1 MRKITIRIYN
11 ETDFEAWNKLVSE
24 SKNGTF
30 LFDRNFMD
38 YHKHKFQDFSL
49 MIHNEKNKLIAIL
62 PAHRIGDELYSHLG
76 LTYGG
81 IIIKKDLRLTVFFE
95 VFLEILTFLFKEG
108 IYFLH
113 WKEVPYFYHS
123 YPSDEWKYLAF
134 VTEAEL
140 YRRDMCSVINLK
152 EQFDFSKTVVRYAK
166 NVGKQGFI
174 YRKSEEWDVFWKEI
188 LVPELDFY
196 HHVLPAHN
204 LEEIFYL
211 SSKFRDNIHLYT
223 VYSGNEM
230 VGGTVLFID
239 KNVVHC
245 QYISV
250 KSKFR
255 EKKVLDFLFYK
266 LIKEDFKDYDYFDF
280 GISNEENGRKTNMG
294 LLYWKEG
301 FGARGVSQ
309 DFYKISTK
317 NFSLIEKMFLK

>member
-95 VFLEILTFLFKEG
+95 VFSEILKFLFKEG

>member
-1 MRKITIRIYN
+1 MRKITIRTYN

-49 MIHNEKNKLIAIL
+49 MIYNEKNKLIAIM
-62 PAHRIGDELYSHLG
+62 PAHRIGDEVYSHLG

-95 VFLEILTFLFKEG
+95 VFSEILKFLFQEG

-134 VTEAEL
+134 VIEAEL

-152 EQFDFSKTVVRYAK
+152 EQFVFSKTVVRYAK
-166 NVGKQGFI
+166 NVDKQGFI

-196 HHVLPAHN
+196 HHVLPVHN

-309 DFYKISTK
+309 DFYKISTQ

>member
-1 MRKITIRIYN
+1 MRKITIRTYN

-49 MIHNEKNKLIAIL
+49 MIYNEKNKLIAIM
-62 PAHRIGDELYSHLG
+62 PAHRIGDEVYSHLG

-95 VFLEILTFLFKEG
+95 VFSEILKFLFQEG

-152 EQFDFSKTVVRYAK
+152 EQFVFSKTVVRYAK
-166 NVGKQGFI
+166 NVDKQGFI

-309 DFYKISTK
+309 DFYKISTQ

>member
-1 MRKITIRIYN
+1 MRKITIRTYN

-49 MIHNEKNKLIAIL
+49 MIYNEKNKLIAIM
-62 PAHRIGDELYSHLG
+62 PAHRIGDEVYSHLG

-95 VFLEILTFLFKEG
+95 VFSEILKFLFKEG

-152 EQFDFSKTVVRYAK
+152 EQFVFSKTVVRYAK

-317 NFSLIEKMFLK
+317 NFSLIEKMFL

>member
-1 MRKITIRIYN
+1 MRKITIRTYN

-49 MIHNEKNKLIAIL
+49 MIYNEKNKLIAIL
-62 PAHRIGDELYSHLG
+62 PAHRIGDEVYSHLG

-95 VFLEILTFLFKEG
+95 VFSKILKFLFKEG

-152 EQFDFSKTVVRYAK
+152 EQFVFSKTVVRYAK

>member
-1 MRKITIRIYN
+1 MRKITIRTYN

-49 MIHNEKNKLIAIL
+49 MIYNEKNKLIAIL
-62 PAHRIGDELYSHLG
+62 PAHRIGDEVYSHLG

-95 VFLEILTFLFKEG
+95 VFSEILKFLFQEG

-152 EQFDFSKTVVRYAK
+152 EQFVFSKTVVRYAK
-166 NVGKQGFI
+166 NVDKQGFI

>member
-1 MRKITIRIYN
+1 MRKITIRTYN

-30 LFDRNFMD
+30 LFNRSFMD

-49 MIHNEKNKLIAIL
+49 MIYNEKNNLIAIM
-62 PAHRIGDELYSHLG
+62 PAHRIGDEVYSHLG

-95 VFLEILTFLFKEG
+95 VFSKILKFLFKEG

-152 EQFDFSKTVVRYAK
+152 EQFVFSKTVVRYAK

-309 DFYKISTK
+309 DFYKISTQ

>member
-1 MRKITIRIYN
+1 MRKITIRTYN

-49 MIHNEKNKLIAIL
+49 MIYNEKNKLIAIM
-62 PAHRIGDELYSHLG
+62 PAHRIGDEVYSHLG

-95 VFLEILTFLFKEG
+95 VFSEILKFLFKEG

-134 VTEAEL
+134 VAQAEM

-152 EQFDFSKTVVRYAK
+152 EQFVFSKTVVRYAK
-166 NVGKQGFI
+166 NVDKQGFI
-174 YRKSEEWDVFWKEI
+174 YRKSDEWDVFWKEI

-309 DFYKISTK
+309 DFYKISTQ
-317 NFSLIEKMFLK
+317 NFSLIEKMFL

>member
-1 MRKITIRIYN
+1 MRKITIRTYN

-49 MIHNEKNKLIAIL
+49 MIYNEKNKLIAIM
-62 PAHRIGDELYSHLG
+62 PAHRIGDEVYSHLG

-81 IIIKKDLRLTVFFE
+81 IIIKKDLRLTVFFK
-95 VFLEILTFLFKEG
+95 VFSEILKFLFQEG
-108 IYFLH
+108 ILFLH

-152 EQFDFSKTVVRYAK
+152 EQFVFSKTVVRYAK
-166 NVGKQGFI
+166 NVDKQGFI

>member
-49 MIHNEKNKLIAIL
+49 MIYNEKNKLIAIL
-62 PAHRIGDELYSHLG
+62 PAHRIGDEVYSHLG

-95 VFLEILTFLFKEG
+95 VFSEILKFLFQEG

-152 EQFDFSKTVVRYAK
+152 EQFVFSKTVVRYAK

-280 GISNEENGRKTNMG
+280 GISNEENGRKTNKG
-294 LLYWKEG
+294 LLFWKEG

>member
-1 MRKITIRIYN
+1 MRKITIRTYN

-49 MIHNEKNKLIAIL
+49 MIYNEKNKLIAIM
-62 PAHRIGDELYSHLG
+62 PAHRIGDEVYSHLG

-95 VFLEILTFLFKEG
+95 VFSEILKFLFKEG

-152 EQFDFSKTVVRYAK
+152 EQFVFSKTVVRYAK
-166 NVGKQGFI
+166 NVDKQGFI

-309 DFYKISTK
+309 DFYKISTQ

>member
-49 MIHNEKNKLIAIL
+49 MIYNEKNNLIAIM

-95 VFLEILTFLFKEG
+95 VFSEILKFLFKEG

-152 EQFDFSKTVVRYAK
+152 EQFVFSKTVVRYAK

>member
-1 MRKITIRIYN
+1 MRKITIRTYN

-49 MIHNEKNKLIAIL
+49 MIYNEENKLIAIM
-62 PAHRIGDELYSHLG
+62 PAHRIGDEVYSHLG

-95 VFLEILTFLFKEG
+95 VFSEILKFLFKEG

-152 EQFDFSKTVVRYAK
+152 EQFVFSKTVVRYAK
-166 NVGKQGFI
+166 NVDKQGFI

-250 KSKFR
+250 KSKFQ

-301 FGARGVSQ
+301 FGARGISQ

-317 NFSLIEKMFLK
+317 NFSLIEEMFL

>member
-1 MRKITIRIYN
+1 MRKITIRTYN

-30 LFDRNFMD
+30 LFDRSFMD

-49 MIHNEKNKLIAIL
+49 MIYNEKNNLIAIM

-95 VFLEILTFLFKEG
+95 IFSEILKFLFQEG
-108 IYFLH
+108 ILFLH

-152 EQFDFSKTVVRYAK
+152 EQFVFSKTVVRYAK
-166 NVGKQGFI
+166 NVDKQGFI
-174 YRKSEEWDVFWKEI
+174 YRKSDEWDVFWKEI

-255 EKKVLDFLFYK
+255 KKKVLDFLFYK

-309 DFYKISTK
+309 DFYKISTQ
-317 NFSLIEKMFLK
+317 NFSLIEKMFL

>member
-1 MRKITIRIYN
+1 MRKITIRTYN

-30 LFDRNFMD
+30 LFDRSFMD

-49 MIHNEKNKLIAIL
+49 MIYNEKNNLIAIM
-62 PAHRIGDELYSHLG
+62 PAHRIGDEVYSHLG

-95 VFLEILTFLFKEG
+95 VFSEILKFLFKEG

-309 DFYKISTK
+309 DFYKISTQ

>member
-1 MRKITIRIYN
+1 MRKITIRTYN

-49 MIHNEKNKLIAIL
+49 MIYNEKNKLIAIM
-62 PAHRIGDELYSHLG
+62 PAHRIGDEVYSHLG

-95 VFLEILTFLFKEG
+95 VFSEILKFLFKEG

-134 VTEAEL
+134 VAQAEM

-152 EQFDFSKTVVRYAK
+152 EQFVFSKTVVRYAK

-309 DFYKISTK
+309 DFYKISTQ

>member
-1 MRKITIRIYN
+1 MRKITIRTYN

-49 MIHNEKNKLIAIL
+49 MIYNEKNNLIAIM
-62 PAHRIGDELYSHLG
+62 PAHRIGDEVYSHLG

-95 VFLEILTFLFKEG
+95 VFSEILKFLFKEG

-152 EQFDFSKTVVRYAK
+152 EQFVFSKTVVRYAK
-166 NVGKQGFI
+166 NVDKQGFI

-309 DFYKISTK
+309 DFYKISTQ

>member
-1 MRKITIRIYN
+1 MRKITIRTYN

-49 MIHNEKNKLIAIL
+49 MIYNEKNKLIAIM
-62 PAHRIGDELYSHLG
+62 PAHRIGDEVYSHLG

-95 VFLEILTFLFKEG
+95 VFSEILKFLFKEG

-152 EQFDFSKTVVRYAK
+152 EQFVFSKTVVRYAK

>member
-1 MRKITIRIYN
+1 MRKITIRTYN

-30 LFDRNFMD
+30 LFDRSFMD

-49 MIHNEKNKLIAIL
+49 MIYNEKNNLIAIM

-95 VFLEILTFLFKEG
+95 IFSEILKFLFQEG
-108 IYFLH
+108 ILFLH

-152 EQFDFSKTVVRYAK
+152 EQFVFSKTVVRYAK
-166 NVGKQGFI
+166 NVDKQGFI

-255 EKKVLDFLFYK
+255 KKKVLDFLFYK

-317 NFSLIEKMFLK
+317 NFSLIEKMFL

>member
-1 MRKITIRIYN
+1 MRKITIRTYN

-49 MIHNEKNKLIAIL
+49 MIYNEKNKLIAIL
-62 PAHRIGDELYSHLG
+62 PAHRIGDEVYSHLG

-95 VFLEILTFLFKEG
+95 VFSEILKFLFQEG

-152 EQFDFSKTVVRYAK
+152 EQFVFSKTVVRYAK

-309 DFYKISTK
+309 DFYKISTQ

>member
-1 MRKITIRIYN
+1 MRKITIRTYN

-49 MIHNEKNKLIAIL
+49 MIYNEKNNLIAIM
-62 PAHRIGDELYSHLG
+62 PAHRIGDEVYSHLG

-95 VFLEILTFLFKEG
+95 VFSEILKFLFQEG

-152 EQFDFSKTVVRYAK
+152 EQFVFSKTVVRYAK

>member
-49 MIHNEKNKLIAIL
+49 MIYNEKNKLIAIL
-62 PAHRIGDELYSHLG
+62 PAHRIGDEVYSHLG

-95 VFLEILTFLFKEG
+95 VFSEILKFLFKEG

-134 VTEAEL
+134 VAQAEM

-152 EQFDFSKTVVRYAK
+152 EQFVFSKTVVRYAK
-166 NVGKQGFI
+166 NVDKQGFI
-174 YRKSEEWDVFWKEI
+174 YRKSDEWDVFWKEI

-309 DFYKISTK
+309 DFYKISTQ

>member
-1 MRKITIRIYN
+1 MRKITIRTYN

-49 MIHNEKNKLIAIL
+49 MIYNEKNKLIAIM
-62 PAHRIGDELYSHLG
+62 PAHRIGDEVYSHLG

-95 VFLEILTFLFKEG
+95 VFSEILKFLFKEG

-152 EQFDFSKTVVRYAK
+152 EQFVFSKTVVRYAK
-166 NVGKQGFI
+166 NVDKQGFI
-174 YRKSEEWDVFWKEI
+174 YRKSEEWNVFWKEI

-309 DFYKISTK
+309 DFYKISTQ

>member
-1 MRKITIRIYN
+1 MRKITIRTYN

-49 MIHNEKNKLIAIL
+49 MIYNEENKLIAIM
-62 PAHRIGDELYSHLG
+62 PAHRIGDEVYSHLG

-95 VFLEILTFLFKEG
+95 VFSEILKFLFKEG

-152 EQFDFSKTVVRYAK
+152 EQFVFSKTVVRYAK
-166 NVGKQGFI
+166 NVDKQGFI

-309 DFYKISTK
+309 DFYKISTQ

>member
-49 MIHNEKNKLIAIL
+49 MIYNEKNKLIAIM

-95 VFLEILTFLFKEG
+95 VFSEILKFLFQEG

-152 EQFDFSKTVVRYAK
+152 EQFVFSKTVVRYAK
-166 NVGKQGFI
+166 NVDKQGFI

-309 DFYKISTK
+309 DFYKISTQ
-317 NFSLIEKMFLK
+317 NFSLIEKMFL

>member
-1 MRKITIRIYN
+1 MRKITIRTYN

-49 MIHNEKNKLIAIL
+49 MIYNEKNNLIAIM
-62 PAHRIGDELYSHLG
+62 PAHRIGDEVYSHLG

-95 VFLEILTFLFKEG
+95 VFSEILKFLFKEG

-152 EQFDFSKTVVRYAK
+152 EQFVFSKTVVRYAK
-166 NVGKQGFI
+166 NVDKQGFI

>member
-1 MRKITIRIYN
+1 MRKITIRTYN

-49 MIHNEKNKLIAIL
+49 MIYNEKNKLIAIM
-62 PAHRIGDELYSHLG
+62 PAHRIGDEVYSHLG

-95 VFLEILTFLFKEG
+95 VFSEILKFLFKEG

-152 EQFDFSKTVVRYAK
+152 EQFVFSKTVVRYTK
-166 NVGKQGFI
+166 NVDKQGFI
-174 YRKSEEWDVFWKEI
+174 YRKSDEWDVFWKEI

-255 EKKVLDFLFYK
+255 KKKVLDFLFYK

-309 DFYKISTK
+309 DFYKISTQ

>member
-49 MIHNEKNKLIAIL
+49 MIYNEKNNLIAIM
-62 PAHRIGDELYSHLG
+62 PAHRIGDEVYSHLG

-81 IIIKKDLRLTVFFE
+81 IIIKNDLRLTVFFE
-95 VFLEILTFLFKEG
+95 VFSEILKFLFQEG
-108 IYFLH
+108 ILFLH

-152 EQFDFSKTVVRYAK
+152 EQFVFSKTVVRYAK
-166 NVGKQGFI
+166 NVDKQGFI

-223 VYSGNEM
+223 VYLGNEM

-309 DFYKISTK
+309 DFYKISTQ

>member
-1 MRKITIRIYN
+1 MRKITIRTYN

-49 MIHNEKNKLIAIL
+49 MIYNEKNNLIAIM
-62 PAHRIGDELYSHLG
+62 PAHRIGDEVYSHLG

-95 VFLEILTFLFKEG
+95 VFSEILKFLFQEG
-108 IYFLH
+108 ILFLH

-152 EQFDFSKTVVRYAK
+152 EQFVFSKTVVRYAK
-166 NVGKQGFI
+166 NVDKQGFI

-309 DFYKISTK
+309 DFYKISTQ

>member
-1 MRKITIRIYN
+1 MRKITIRTYN

-30 LFDRNFMD
+30 LFDRSFMD

-49 MIHNEKNKLIAIL
+49 MIYNEKNNLIAIM
-62 PAHRIGDELYSHLG
+62 PAHRIVDELYSHLG

-81 IIIKKDLRLTVFFE
+81 IIIKNDLRLTVFFE
-95 VFLEILTFLFKEG
+95 IFSEILKFLFQEG
-108 IYFLH
+108 ILFLH

-152 EQFDFSKTVVRYAK
+152 EQFVFSKTVVRYAK
-166 NVGKQGFI
+166 NVDKQGFI

-309 DFYKISTK
+309 DFYKISTQ
-317 NFSLIEKMFLK
+317 NVSLIEKMFLK

>member
-1 MRKITIRIYN
+1 MRKITIRTYN

-49 MIHNEKNKLIAIL
+49 MIYNEKNKLIAIL
-62 PAHRIGDELYSHLG
+62 PAHRIGDEVYSHLG

-95 VFLEILTFLFKEG
+95 VFSEILKFLFQEG

-166 NVGKQGFI
+166 NVDKQGFI

-309 DFYKISTK
+309 DFYKISTQ
-317 NFSLIEKMFLK
+317 NFSLIEKMFL

>member
-1 MRKITIRIYN
+1 MRKITIRTYN

-49 MIHNEKNKLIAIL
+49 MIYNEKNKLIAIL
-62 PAHRIGDELYSHLG
+62 PAHRIGDEVYSHLG

-95 VFLEILTFLFKEG
+95 VFSEILKFLFKEG

-152 EQFDFSKTVVRYAK
+152 EQFVFSKTVVRYAK
-166 NVGKQGFI
+166 NVDKQGFI

-309 DFYKISTK
+309 DFYKISTQ